1 MPSAHDV
8 LIDAIAALYA
18 DAPIIGDPDL
28 LDFDLRER
36 VTSSAP

>member
-8 LIDAIAALYA
+8 LVDAIAALYA

-28 LDFDLRER
+28 LDFDLRDR
-36 VTSSAP
+36 SDRAAS